1 MFQHLTQPL
10 ISALLLKTHLLVVTL
25 NTTLQALPATLLGKE
40 SGVSSSTI
48 QGFLCSL
55 SRSLF
60 LLPVFPSLK
69 PCALQ
74 TIYHLF
80 KLVLSKP
87 TKEKTESNGGQRITN
102 EMERDESEQCNAE
115 GEEIGVDKEEHL
127 QQDSVT

>member
-25 NTTLQALPATLLGKE
+25 HTTLQALPATLLGKE
-40 SGVSSSTI
+40 SGVSSTI

-74 TIYHLF
+74 TIFHLF
-80 KLVLSKP
+80 TLVLSKP
-87 TKEKTESNGGQRITN
+87 SLHKESPF
-102 EMERDESEQCNAE
+102 
-115 GEEIGVDKEEHL
+115 
-127 QQDSVT
+127 

>member
-1 MFQHLTQPL
+1 MFQHFRQPL
-10 ISALLLKTHLLVVTL
+10 ISALLLITHFLVVTF

-55 SRSLF
+55 SRSLSLS
-60 LLPVFPSLK
+60 LLATGLSLK

-74 TIYHLF
+74 TILHLF

-87 TKEKTESNGGQRITN
+87 FLHREAPFHTSYLSFFLHGQNFWKIKFTPKFT
-102 EMERDESEQCNAE
+102 Q
-115 GEEIGVDKEEHL
+115 
-127 QQDSVT
+127 